1 MRVTKSARA
10 ASYELEKEQLQTSK
24 VSGSQGSSVSLW
36 RVCCLLLLQDASP
49 CKELSEMLDAFSKS
63 ILEELDTVKIS

>member
-36 RVCCLLLLQDASP
+36 RVCCLLLQDASP